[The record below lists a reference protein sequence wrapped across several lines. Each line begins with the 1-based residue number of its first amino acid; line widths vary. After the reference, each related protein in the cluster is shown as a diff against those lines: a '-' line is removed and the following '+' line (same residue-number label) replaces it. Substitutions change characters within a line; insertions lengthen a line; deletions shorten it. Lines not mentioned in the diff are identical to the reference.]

1 MPDQIVFVKTGWSET
16 YHGEPVR
23 GRYSYLKIGQGH
35 ELYNFKPA
43 QDGRYYGYVP
53 PIGPAGAS
61 PKPAVETGWLV
72 IFVATYRGSGTLT
85 AVGWYEDAVFTPGY
99 EPRPEYPDLSYD
111 SDGNPFAYC
120 VSADHAY
127 LIEPDQRKE
136 GNIPGDH
143 LKRSIAYVRGQ
154 GVSPDP
160 WRDELARLAEDI
172 VAGQG
177 EHDGKARRLGF
188 GGAPEG
194 EEHRRLKE
202 YVRSHPEQFG
212 APTHCTSTLEKR
224 LRSNDE
230 IDVWF
235 EAPSEQ
241 LAVEVKSVRSNELD
255 LSRGIFQCVKYKAV
269 LEAEALCE
277 GSNPVIQTL
286 LVSEKELPSQYAA
299 QAALLGIRVQVIDP
313 LGSGRSSKSP
323 VEDP

>member
-1 MPDQIVFVKTGWSET
+1 MPDRIVFVKTGWSET
-16 YHGEPVR
+16 YRGEPVK
-23 GRYSYLKIGQGH
+23 GRHSYLKIGQGH
-35 ELYNFKPA
+35 ECYNFKPA

-53 PIGPAGAS
+53 PIGPTEAS
-61 PKPAVETGWLV
+61 PKPDVETGWLV
-72 IFVATYRGSGTLT
+72 MFVATYRGSGRFT
-85 AVGWYEDAVFTPGY
+85 AVGWYEDAVFTPSY
-99 EPRPEYPDLSYD
+99 EPRPVYPDSAYD
-111 SDGNPFAYC
+111 SNSKPFLYC
-120 VSADHAY
+120 ISADQAY

-136 GNIPGDH
+136 GNIPGNH
-143 LKRSIAYVRGQ
+143 LRRSIAYVRGR
-154 GVSPDP
+154 GVPPDP

-202 YVRSHPEQFG
+202 YVRSYPGQFG
-212 APTHCTSTLEKR
+212 APTHCTIEIEKR

-235 EAPSEQ
+235 GAANEQ

-269 LEAEALCE
+269 LAAEALCE
-277 GSNPVIQTL
+277 GSKPIIRSL
-286 LVSEKELPSQYAA
+286 LVSEKALPSQYAA
-299 QAALLGIRVQVIDP
+299 QAELLGIKVQVIDP
-313 LGSGRSSKSP
+313 P
-323 VEDP
+323 T